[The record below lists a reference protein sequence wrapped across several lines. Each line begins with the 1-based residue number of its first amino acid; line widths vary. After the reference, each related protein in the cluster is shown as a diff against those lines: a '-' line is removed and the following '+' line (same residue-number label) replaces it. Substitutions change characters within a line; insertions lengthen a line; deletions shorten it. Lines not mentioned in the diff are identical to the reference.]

1 MKGDVPMPF
10 RIKSIRNRLT
20 IAFISL
26 MLLVIFTI
34 SFVVVQQVISKTIEN
49 FETNIAQQVDLI
61 DQSISIYSNHIVSNT
76 RMLATMPIFQEAD
89 DRITSYIG
97 LGSPGERTPMIPE
110 QGTEYEQLVYGI
122 LNAFQTSND
131 SVLNASIGVESNGGF
146 LKSPPSPRFYGY
158 DARERE
164 WYKKAIENP
173 GQVVI
178 SEIYMTSS
186 HEYVLL
192 CVMTVHNERGERVG
206 VITVDFDLYDLSE
219 TISMANIGET
229 GYVILTDS
237 SGMILAHPKDPNHV
251 GRSINDLDLGQLT
264 INDEVIPRQL
274 SVKAEDGISKKVNII
289 ESELNIFPLRY
300 VVVLDESELYASG
313 IDIIFAILPF
323 IFILLILVLMLTH
336 FLSNRL
342 SLPLIQLSEFSDL
355 LAKGDLSKRFQS
367 NRIDEIGLL
376 ANRFNFMAESLESIK
391 DTLEERVAERT
402 LDLEKKNEELEN
414 ALIIIKRTQEQLIQ
428 SEKLTGLSTL
438 VAGISHEI
446 NTPLGV
452 AITGNSFLEHLV
464 ENLIKSLKEER
475 LTAIELQNKLK
486 QIKESSEIIS
496 RNLFRS
502 KELVESF
509 KKVSVDHSTDEK
521 RYFFFVEYIQE
532 VINSLS
538 PLLRDTCST
547 VKIHA
552 EKDFNFLGHPS
563 DFAQIFTNLVTNS
576 IKHGF
581 KNQKNN
587 EIHIHIKKS
596 DDSVSIIYEDNGI
609 GVKEDYLHRLFEPFF
624 TTERT
629 NGGTGLGLH
638 IIYNIVNLK
647 YSGKISVKNRED
659 SGLRFTLSL
668 PLKKS
673 Q

>member
-1 MKGDVPMPF
+1 MPF